1 MEGVVGIEYDDRY
14 IYIAVS
20 FYRNNV
26 YIKLFLEAW
35 THILDHFHDIYK
47 VFWNHTTQLLG
58 A

>member
-26 YIKLFLEAW
+26 YIKLFLEA
-35 THILDHFHDIYK
+35 
-47 VFWNHTTQLLG
+47 
-58 A
+58 